1 MENNVEKF
9 REQANNL
16 MLDKRYGELISLCD
30 EKLAKKQVQTLVNS
44 YDNNQDN
51 NNIINI
57 ETSWYDK
64 QGNLIKSKCQD
75 YYYI

>member
-9 REQANNL
+9 REKAYNL

-30 EKLAKKQVQTLVNS
+30 EKIEKKQVQTLVNS

-64 QGNLIKSKCQD
+64 QRNLIKSENQD
-75 YYYI
+75 YHYI

>member
-9 REQANNL
+9 REKAYNL

-64 QGNLIKSKCQD
+64 QRNLIKSENQD
-75 YYYI
+75 YHYI